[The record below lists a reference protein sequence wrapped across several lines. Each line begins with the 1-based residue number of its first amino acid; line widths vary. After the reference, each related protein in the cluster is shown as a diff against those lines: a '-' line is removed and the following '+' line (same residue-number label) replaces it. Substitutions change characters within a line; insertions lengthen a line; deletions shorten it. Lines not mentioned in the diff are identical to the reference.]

1 MSTTVTSP
9 ETITLIDPARLH
21 PAPDNVRRSLGKLDE
36 LTRSIKGVG
45 IVEPLLVTTHESL
58 PDGDY
63 LIVAGHRRHAAAIA
77 AEVEH
82 VPVIVRAL
90 TDAERIATAVVE
102 NVQREALNPV
112 EEATAF
118 LRLCEL
124 DFTIRRLART
134 VGRSEKHVRSRLA
147 LLELPDRAHD
157 LIEAGRLTLA
167 DAEVLLA
174 AKDRPEVI
182 EEVLG
187 DDATI
192 HQGRIESAV
201 RSATRRAEQ
210 AEARIALEAELV
222 AAGIVVLDEGV
233 TGTPL
238 ADLGIEE
245 DAHRGETCHGVT
257 IRSGYGGPQAIV
269 VCTDRRRHTQRGG
282 SEVKVDR
289 SAVRTDPEQERTRE
303 RRRVAERRAT
313 FLAGTI
319 GEPPAQAGQRGLR
332 SAGAARPGQQQRL
345 RTGLPVAR
353 HRVGHQPVGQ
363 HRLGRAAAG
372 VRRRVRHEPAP
383 GGRRHRRR
391 HRRGPHRCARRLRRE
406 RHRPPR
412 LPGRAGLRARPVR
425 DGRDRGRSA
434 QRGRTSVG
442 RLTHHCQSFCT
453 ILAH

>member
-21 PAPDNVRRSLGKLDE
+21 PAPDNVRRSLGKLDD

-90 TDAERIATAVVE
+90 TDAERIASAVVE

-147 LLELPDRAHD
+147 LLELPDRAHE

-167 DAEVLLA
+167 DAEVLLS

-182 EEVLG
+182 EEILG

-210 AEARIALEAELV
+210 AEARIALQAELV

-233 TGTPL
+233 TCTPL

-245 DAHRGETCHGVT
+245 DVHRGETCHGVT
-257 IRSGYGGPQAIV
+257 IRSGYGDPQAIV
-269 VCTDRRRHTQRGG
+269 VCTDRRRHSQRGD

-313 FLAGTI
+313 FLSGTI
-319 GEPPAQAGQRGLR
+319 GGRLSKPASTAFALR
-332 SAGAARPGQQQRL
+332 VLLDRANSNDCARACRSLGIESGTNQWGSSDWVAPL
-345 RTGLPVAR
+345 RAFADGSDTNLLRASVAI
-353 HRVGHQPVGQ
+353 
-363 HRLGRAAAG
+363 AAAIG
-372 VRRRVRHEPAP
+372 EARIGAHGGYSGSAVDLLGYLGELGYELDPFEAAEIEA
-383 GGRRHRRR
+383 GRRNQNA
-391 HRRGPHRCARRLRRE
+391 PA
-406 RHRPPR
+406 
-412 LPGRAGLRARPVR
+412 
-425 DGRDRGRSA
+425 SA
-434 QRGRTSVG
+434 D
-442 RLTHHCQSFCT
+442 
-453 ILAH
+453 

>member
-45 IVEPLLVTTHESL
+45 IIEPLLVTTHESL

-82 VPVIVRAL
+82 VPVIVRTL

-147 LLELPDRAHD
+147 LLELPDRAHE

-192 HQGRIESAV
+192 HQGRIEAVV

-222 AAGIVVLDEGV
+222 GAGIVVLDEGV
-233 TGTPL
+233 TSTPL
-238 ADLGIEE
+238 ADLGIDE
-245 DAHRGETCHGVT
+245 DTHRGETCHGVT
-257 IRSGYGGPQAIV
+257 IHSGYGGPQAIV

-282 SEVKVDR
+282 SEVKGNR

-303 RRRVAERRAT
+303 RRRVAERRAA
-313 FLAGTI
+313 FLVDTLGSRL
-319 GEPPAQAGQRGLR
+319 PKQASVAFALR
-332 SAGAARPGQQQRL
+332 VLLDRANSNDCARACRSLGVESAVSQWGSTDWVGPL
-345 RTGLPVAR
+345 RAFAEGSDTNL
-353 HRVGHQPVGQ
+353 
-363 HRLGRAAAG
+363 LRAAVAIAAAVGEAG
-372 VRRRVRHEPAP
+372 IGAHGGYGGIATALLGFLGELGYELDPFETAEIEASQRNEAAP
-383 GGRRHRRR
+383 S
-391 HRRGPHRCARRLRRE
+391 
-406 RHRPPR
+406 
-412 LPGRAGLRARPVR
+412 
-425 DGRDRGRSA
+425 SA
-434 QRGRTSVG
+434 D
-442 RLTHHCQSFCT
+442 
-453 ILAH
+453 